1 MFVRCKRRFKDG
13 KEHRYWSVVENVRV
27 RGGRVVQR
35 HVLYLGEINDS
46 QRAAWCRSIE
56 VLEGKSGSRQ
66 MALFPEDR
74 EAPALGCE
82 VVRIN
87 VKDVELRDPRQWGAC
102 WLALFLWDRLELD
115 RFWGPRLPP
124 SRQGTRWLDILK
136 IQVCY
141 RLIDPGSEWRL
152 HRHWYEHSALRDLL
166 GCDRA
171 IADDTLYR
179 CLDKLLEHKQGFFSF
194 LRTRWA
200 TLFAARF
207 DVLLY
212 DLTSTYFESDPPFE
226 DKRRFGYSRDKR
238 PDCVQV
244 VIALIVTPEGF
255 PLAYE
260 VMPGNTVDR
269 TTLTDFLEKIERQYG
284 RSDRVWIMDRGIP
297 TEETLASMREGDAPV
312 RYLVGTPKGRLT
324 RLEKAFL
331 ELPWQEVRQSVEV
344 KLLTE
349 EGELYVLV
357 RSEGR
362 LLKER
367 GMRQRRLKKLWRRL
381 GELQRQSNSRDQ
393 LMLKLGAAKKE
404 AGRAW
409 SLVDIRVPET
419 DEEFAES
426 GFSFR
431 LRRDRLRRVRR
442 REGRYLLRSNMTA
455 EDPATLWRLYMQ
467 LIEIEQAFKE
477 LKHDLAI
484 RPIFHQREERI
495 EAHIFVSFIA
505 YCLLVTLKNLARP
518 HACGLTPRAILESF
532 ATIPDGRRP
541 FADRRR
547 PASHPAAPHPAEEGA
562 RATAAPTR
570 HDPAGTARAANL
582 RLTAGTPSFRSAL
595 CSADLREV
603 N

>member
-1 MFVRCKRRFKDG
+1 MFVRCKKRFKDG

-35 HVLYLGEINDS
+35 HVLYLGEINDN

-56 VLEGKSGSRQ
+56 VVEGKSGSRQ

-74 EAPALGCE
+74 DAPALTCE
-82 VVRIN
+82 VVKIN
-87 VKDVELRDPRQWGAC
+87 VSEVSLHEPRQWGAC
-102 WLALFLWDRLELD
+102 WLALSLWDLLDLD
-115 RFWGPRLPP
+115 RFWGPRLLP
-124 SRQGTRWLDILK
+124 SRQGTRWLDVLK
-136 IQVCY
+136 ILACY

-166 GCDRA
+166 GSDRA

-179 CLDKLLEHKQGFFSF
+179 CLDKLLAHKQAFFSF
-194 LRTRWA
+194 LCAQWA
-200 TLFAARF
+200 TLFDARF

-212 DLTSTYFESDPPFE
+212 DLTSTYFESDPPFD

-244 VIALIVTPEGF
+244 VIALIVTPEGL

-260 VMPGNTVDR
+260 VMPGNTADQS
-269 TTLTDFLEKIERQYG
+269 TLTAFLEKIERQYG
-284 RSDRVWIMDRGIP
+284 RSDRIWIMDRGIP
-297 TEETLASMREGDAPV
+297 TEETLASMREGDASV

-324 RLEKAFL
+324 RLETAFL
-331 ELPWQEVRQSVEV
+331 DLPWQEVRQSVGV
-344 KLLTE
+344 KLLVE
-349 EGELYVLV
+349 DGELYILV

-367 GMRQRRLKKLWRRL
+367 GMRRRRLKKLWRRL
-381 GELQRQSNSRDQ
+381 VELQGQSNSRDQ

-409 SLVDIRVPET
+409 NLVDIRLPET
-419 DEEFAES
+419 DKELAAN
-426 GFSFR
+426 GFPVR
-431 LRRDRLRRVRR
+431 LRRDRLRRARR
-442 REGRYLLRSNMTA
+442 REGRYLLRSNMVA
-455 EDPATLWRLYMQ
+455 EDPATLWRLYMR

-477 LKHDLAI
+477 LKHELAI
-484 RPIFHQREERI
+484 RPIFHRREERI

-518 HACGLTPRAILESF
+518 RANGLTPRAIIEAF
-532 ATIPDGRRP
+532 ATIQMVDVHLPTTDGRHLVLPRHTRP
-541 FADRRR
+541 NKEHELLLHQLGMTLPQQ
-547 PASHPAAPHPAEEGA
+547 PAP
-562 RATAAPTR
+562 RITA
-570 HDPAGTARAANL
+570 
-582 RLTAGTPSFRSAL
+582 
-595 CSADLREV
+595 
-603 N
+603 